1 MELSLYVESLRDH
14 MALAAESGGD
24 EARATAERLVGQLES
39 AVRLVLLEALSAAAD
54 EITGELAP
62 GAVEV
67 RLRGTDPTFVVT
79 PPPGEDSFAET
90 EPESRAP
97 VLSGAAETDEGGTAR
112 LNLRLPE
119 SLKTRVE
126 EAARVEGL
134 SLNAWLVR
142 AAAAALGPGGQ
153 PQRRTASGGVHYSG
167 WVR

>member
-1 MELSLYVESLRDH
+1 MDLSLYVDSLRNH
-14 MALAAESGGD
+14 MALAVESGGD
-24 EARATAERLVGQLES
+24 ETRATAERLVGQLES

-67 RLRGTDPTFVVT
+67 RLRGTDPNFVVT
-79 PPPGEDSFAET
+79 LPPGEDSFADT
-90 EPESRAP
+90 EPESRPRVGGGTEA
-97 VLSGAAETDEGGTAR
+97 DEGGTAR

-119 SLKTRVE
+119 SLKARID
-126 EAARVEGL
+126 EAAGQEGL

-142 AAAAALGPGGQ
+142 AAASALGPGGQ